1 MTLMGS
7 STNIYHTIPQL
18 RKPGNK
24 ALVLLTWSIMVFD
37 RQFEVLREWASS
49 QNGWNLYKLLA
60 KVVQGSQNVEQLAL
74 TMAALVNY
82 RRLLSDLS
90 DNSDQPI
97 KGSYLAGLDALL
109 NGHSLENSGRVGDQM
124 VFALVRV
131 LCSFID
137 QFEDLI
143 TFLNTALDQE
153 PPLLYLFDG
162 FSDQYLRWRITGQ
175 PYTTAIVAL
184 SHFKMPELGGD
195 YDPNW
200 VTVTYPEKLS
210 L

>member
-7 STNIYHTIPQL
+7 STYIYRTIPQL
-18 RKPGNK
+18 RMPGNN
-24 ALVLLTWSIMVFD
+24 VLLPLTWSIMVSD

-49 QNGWNLYKLLA
+49 QNGWNLYKLLT

-74 TMAALVNY
+74 TMAALMNY

-97 KGSYLAGLDALL
+97 KGSYLAGLDAIL
-109 NGHSLENSGRVGDQM
+109 NGHSLENNGRVGEKM

-131 LCSFID
+131 LRSFID

-143 TFLNTALDQE
+143 TFLNTGFDRE
-153 PPLLYLFDG
+153 PPLLHLFDG
-162 FSDQYLRWRITGQ
+162 FFD
-175 PYTTAIVAL
+175 
-184 SHFKMPELGGD
+184 
-195 YDPNW
+195 
-200 VTVTYPEKLS
+200 
-210 L
+210 